1 MAEKKFRVVCY
12 CRVATKNQND
22 DSPLETQS
30 VYLRRYA
37 KDNGLKVIG
46 EVRAYEKGLTMDRPG
61 WYNVLSLAA
70 GKKADAVLVTELGR
84 VARDPWMVM
93 EALRKLS
100 EQGMMVF
107 ASDYSLSCNT
117 SLADKVKQ
125 ASIAM
130 YQS

>member
-1 MAEKKFRVVCY
+1 MSGKKFRVVCY
-12 CRVATKNQND
+12 CRVATRDQID
-22 DSPLETQS
+22 DGPLEAQS

-117 SLADKVKQ
+117 SLADKIKQ

>member
-1 MAEKKFRVVCY
+1 MSGKKFRVVCY
-12 CRVATKNQND
+12 CRVATQSQND

-61 WYNVLSLAA
+61 WYNVLSLATRE
-70 GKKADAVLVTELGR
+70 KADAIVVMELGR
-84 VARDPWMVM
+84 VARNPWMVM
-93 EALRKLS
+93 ETLRELS
-100 EQGMMVF
+100 EQGLMVF

-117 SLADKVKQ
+117 SLANKIKQ
-125 ASIAM
+125 ASIAIH
-130 YQS
+130 QI

>member
-22 DSPLETQS
+22 DSPLEAQS

-46 EVRAYEKGLTMDRPG
+46 EVRAYEKGLTMDWPG

-130 YQS
+130 HQI

>member
-1 MAEKKFRVVCY
+1 MSGKKFRVVCY
-12 CRVATKNQND
+12 CRVATQSQND

-61 WYNVLSLAA
+61 WYNVLSLATREK
-70 GKKADAVLVTELGR
+70 GDAILVMELGR
-84 VARDPWMVM
+84 VARNPWMVM
-93 EALRKLS
+93 ETLRELS
-100 EQGMMVF
+100 EQGLMVF

-117 SLADKVKQ
+117 SLANKIKQ
-125 ASIAM
+125 ASIAIH
-130 YQS
+130 QI

>member
-1 MAEKKFRVVCY
+1 MSGKKFRVVCY
-12 CRVATKNQND
+12 CRVATRDQID
-22 DSPLETQS
+22 DGPLEAQS

-130 YQS
+130 HQI

>member
-1 MAEKKFRVVCY
+1 MSGKKFRVVCY
-12 CRVATKNQND
+12 CRVATQSQND

-61 WYNVLSLAA
+61 WYNVLSLATRE
-70 GKKADAVLVTELGR
+70 KADAILVMELGR
-84 VARDPWMVM
+84 VSRNPWMVM
-93 EALRKLS
+93 ETMRELS
-100 EQGMMVF
+100 EQGLMVF
-107 ASDYSLSCNT
+107 TSDYSLPCNT
-117 SLADKVKQ
+117 SLADKIKQ

>member
-1 MAEKKFRVVCY
+1 MSGKKFRVVCY
-12 CRVATKNQND
+12 CRVATQSQND

-61 WYNVLSLAA
+61 WHNVLSLATRE
-70 GKKADAVLVTELGR
+70 KADAILVMELGR
-84 VARDPWMVM
+84 VSRNPWMVM
-93 EALRKLS
+93 ETMRELS
-100 EQGMMVF
+100 EQGLMVF

-117 SLADKVKQ
+117 SLANKIKQ

-130 YQS
+130 YQG

>member
-1 MAEKKFRVVCY
+1 MSGKKFRVVCY
-12 CRVATKNQND
+12 CRVATRDQID
-22 DSPLETQS
+22 DGPLEAQS

-61 WYNVLSLAA
+61 WYNVWSLAA

-130 YQS
+130 HQI

>member
-1 MAEKKFRVVCY
+1 MSGKKFRVACY
-12 CRVATKNQND
+12 CRVASKNQID
-22 DSPLETQS
+22 DGPLEAQS
-30 VYLRRYA
+30 TRLRRYA
-37 KDNGLKVIG
+37 DDNGLAVIG
-46 EVRAYEKGLTMDRPG
+46 EVRAYEKGVTMDRPG
-61 WYNVLSLAA
+61 WYEVLNLAA
-70 GKKADAVLVTELGR
+70 GKKADAVLVTELSR

-100 EQGMMVF
+100 EQGLMVF

-130 YQS
+130 HQG

>member
-1 MAEKKFRVVCY
+1 MSGKKFRVVCY
-12 CRVATKNQND
+12 CRVATQSQND

-61 WYNVLSLAA
+61 WYNVLSLATRE
-70 GKKADAVLVTELGR
+70 KADAILVMELGR
-84 VARDPWMVM
+84 VARNPWMVM
-93 EALRKLS
+93 ETMRELS
-100 EQGMMVF
+100 EQGLMVF
-107 ASDYSLSCNT
+107 TSDYSLPCNT
-117 SLADKVKQ
+117 SLANKIKQ

>member
-1 MAEKKFRVVCY
+1 MAEKKFRGVCY

-22 DSPLETQS
+22 DSPLEAQS

-130 YQS
+130 HQI

>member
-1 MAEKKFRVVCY
+1 MSGKKFRVVCY
-12 CRVATKNQND
+12 CRVATQSQND

-130 YQS
+130 HQI

>member
-22 DSPLETQS
+22 DSPLEAQS

-70 GKKADAVLVTELGR
+70 WKKADAVLVTELGR

-130 YQS
+130 HQI

>member
-12 CRVATKNQND
+12 CRVATRDQID
-22 DSPLETQS
+22 DGPLEAQS

-130 YQS
+130 HQI

>member
-1 MAEKKFRVVCY
+1 MSGKKFRVVCY

-130 YQS
+130 HQI

>member
-1 MAEKKFRVVCY
+1 MSGKKFRVVCY
-12 CRVATKNQND
+12 CRVATQSQND

-61 WYNVLSLAA
+61 WYNVLSLATRE
-70 GKKADAVLVTELGR
+70 KADAILVMELGR
-84 VARDPWMVM
+84 VARNPWMVM
-93 EALRKLS
+93 ETMRELS
-100 EQGMMVF
+100 EQGLMVF

-117 SLADKVKQ
+117 SLANKIKQ
-125 ASIAM
+125 ASIAIH
-130 YQS
+130 QI

>member
-1 MAEKKFRVVCY
+1 MSGKKFRVVCY
-12 CRVATKNQND
+12 CRVATQSQND

-61 WYNVLSLAA
+61 WYNVLSLATRE
-70 GKKADAVLVTELGR
+70 KADAILVMELGR
-84 VARDPWMVM
+84 VSRNPWMVM
-93 EALRKLS
+93 ETLRELS
-100 EQGMMVF
+100 EQGLMVF

-117 SLADKVKQ
+117 SLANKIKQ
-125 ASIAM
+125 ASIAIH
-130 YQS
+130 QI

>member
-22 DSPLETQS
+22 DSPLEAQS

-117 SLADKVKQ
+117 SLADKVKR

-130 YQS
+130 HQI

>member
-61 WYNVLSLAA
+61 WYNVLSLATRE
-70 GKKADAVLVTELGR
+70 KADAILVMELGR
-84 VARDPWMVM
+84 VARNPWMVM
-93 EALRKLS
+93 ETLRELS
-100 EQGMMVF
+100 EQGLMVF

-117 SLADKVKQ
+117 SLANKIKQ
-125 ASIAM
+125 ASIAIH
-130 YQS
+130 QI

>member
-1 MAEKKFRVVCY
+1 MSGKKFRVACY
-12 CRVATKNQND
+12 CRVASKNQID
-22 DSPLETQS
+22 DGPLEAQS
-30 VYLRRYA
+30 TRLRRYA
-37 KDNGLKVIG
+37 DDNGLAVIG
-46 EVRAYEKGLTMDRPG
+46 EVRAYEKGVTMDRPG
-61 WYNVLSLAA
+61 WYEVLNLAA
-70 GKKADAVLVTELGR
+70 GKKADAVLVTELSR

-130 YQS
+130 HQG

>member
-22 DSPLETQS
+22 DSPLEAQS

-100 EQGMMVF
+100 EQCMMVF

-130 YQS
+130 HQI

>member
-22 DSPLETQS
+22 DSPLEAQS

-61 WYNVLSLAA
+61 WYNVLSLATRE
-70 GKKADAVLVTELGR
+70 KADAILVMELGR
-84 VARDPWMVM
+84 VARNPWMVM
-93 EALRKLS
+93 ETMRELS
-100 EQGMMVF
+100 EQGLMVF

-117 SLADKVKQ
+117 SLANKIKQ
-125 ASIAM
+125 ASIAIH
-130 YQS
+130 QI

>member
-22 DSPLETQS
+22 DSPLEAQS

-61 WYNVLSLAA
+61 WYNVLSLATRE
-70 GKKADAVLVTELGR
+70 KADAILVMELGR
-84 VARDPWMVM
+84 VSRNPWMVM
-93 EALRKLS
+93 ETMRELS
-100 EQGMMVF
+100 EQGLMVF
-107 ASDYSLSCNT
+107 TSDYSLPCNT
-117 SLADKVKQ
+117 SLADKIKQ

>member
-1 MAEKKFRVVCY
+1 MSGKKFRVVCY
-12 CRVATKNQND
+12 CRVATQSQND

-61 WYNVLSLAA
+61 WYNVLSLATRE
-70 GKKADAVLVTELGR
+70 KADAILVMELGR
-84 VARDPWMVM
+84 VARNPWMVM
-93 EALRKLS
+93 ETLRELS
-100 EQGMMVF
+100 EQGLMVF

-117 SLADKVKQ
+117 SLANKIKQ